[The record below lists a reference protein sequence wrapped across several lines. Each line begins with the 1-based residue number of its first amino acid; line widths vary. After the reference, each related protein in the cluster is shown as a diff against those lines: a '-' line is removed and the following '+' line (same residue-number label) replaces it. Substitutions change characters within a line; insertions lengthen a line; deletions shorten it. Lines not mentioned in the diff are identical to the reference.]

1 MSLFL
6 VEFFKWC
13 FIINCS
19 LMFFTALVICGFQN
33 SMYNIHTKLGFYSGD
48 KDNYNSLLFN
58 YLGNWKILV
67 IIFNLV
73 PWVTLKIIFG

>member
-13 FIINCS
+13 FIINYS
-19 LMFFTALVICGFQN
+19 LMCFTALVIYVFQN

-48 KDNYNSLLFN
+48 KDNYRSFLFN
-58 YLGNWKILV
+58 YLGNWKIVV
-67 IIFNLV
+67 IAFNLV
-73 PWVTLKIIFG
+73 PWIALKIIFG